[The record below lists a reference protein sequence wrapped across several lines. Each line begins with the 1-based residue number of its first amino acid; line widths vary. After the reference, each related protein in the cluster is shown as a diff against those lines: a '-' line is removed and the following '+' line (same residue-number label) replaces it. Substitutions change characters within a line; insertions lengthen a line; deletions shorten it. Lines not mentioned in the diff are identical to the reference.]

1 LSKVKLF
8 AVVAIALLIASLAVN
23 GYQYIQFQTVSN
35 QKSATETKLQ
45 MNRILADV
53 QTQVNLQLETLGSQ
67 VAAACRQLSTINLS
81 GSEARLVLLALA
93 QNNSLVVNACTC
105 NATDVILAVEPSQ
118 YSHIEGEDISG
129 QEQNLM
135 MHETLQPVMSN
146 MIYLVEGFYGVVL
159 VAPIFDSAGTFV
171 GSLSVVIQPYDLL
184 ASAIDSGVAGTEFAM
199 WAMQVNGTLLYDPD
213 PMQQGKN
220 LFTDPLYTE
229 YPTVQAFTHQ
239 VGDAESGYGTYTYH
253 QDTTEGQLVN
263 KEAYW
268 TSASL
273 YGTQWRIVILNV
285 LPN

>member
-1 LSKVKLF
+1 M
-8 AVVAIALLIASLAVN
+8 AIALLIASLAVN
-23 GYQYIQFQTVSN
+23 GYQYIQFQTVSD
-35 QKSATETKLQ
+35 QKSAAETKLQ

-67 VAAACRQLSTINLS
+67 VAAACRQLSAVNLS
-81 GSEARLVLLALA
+81 GSEARVVLLALA
-93 QNNSLVVNACTC
+93 QNNSLIVNACTC
-105 NATDVILAVEPSQ
+105 DEKDAILAVEPSQ

-213 PMQQGKN
+213 PVLQGKN